1 MSKHNISRLVC
12 VLLAC
17 LMLLPIVACGKT
29 EDGASTTTAAN
40 ADATTTVSGGD
51 VATEA
56 TENTDANGYLNDDLD
71 PSLNL
76 NNETYTLLYWS
87 DREHEEFYAES
98 QTGDLVSDA
107 IYMRNQAVEERL
119 NMKFAYETE
128 KGNASNEN
136 AFCQKISNS
145 ISAGDHAYDLVS
157 AHSYTIGQAATQSL
171 LYNLAEVDHI
181 NFDQPW
187 WPEKLIGQ
195 ATINDKLFFVSG
207 DMSANVIYMM
217 YVTFFNKDMIETYKL
232 EDPYQLVDEGKWT
245 VDKQFEMCTGVYSD
259 LNGNGAKD
267 IGDQYGQYTYTLH
280 LDSFMWGSDIVILD
294 TTGETPVFSADFMGE
309 KTLTLQEKVKS
320 FFYDTN
326 DGYLLTVNE
335 TVHQYFGQGIS
346 LFWNDRCR
354 QAIRFA
360 ENEVSYGIIPIPKY
374 DEAQEDYA
382 TLLGNPFSLYAI
394 PKDSQRADSIGAIIE
409 CYASESYRTVSPALY
424 EVALKVKY
432 SQDDVAAKMFDIA
445 RSAVVFDLGRILS
458 NALSGPSG
466 TWQSAIT
473 GSAVWTTTTKA
484 QQKPWNKQLER
495 LLQVFE

>member
-1 MSKHNISRLVC
+1 MTTRISRLVC
-12 VLLAC
+12 ALLAC
-17 LMLLPIVACGKT
+17 LMLLPLVACGKT
-29 EDGASTTTAAN
+29 EDPAATTTAAVG
-40 ADATTTVSGGD
+40 ATTEAAGTDAT
-51 VATEA
+51 TEA
-56 TENTDANGYLNDDLD
+56 TENTDANGYLKDDLD
-71 PSLNL
+71 PEIDLKS
-76 NNETYTLLYWS
+76 ETYTLLYWS

-98 QTGDLVSDA
+98 QTGDLVNDA
-107 IYMRNQAVEERL
+107 IYTRNQMVEERL

-145 ISAGDHAYDLVS
+145 IAAGDHAYDLVA
-157 AHSYTIGQAATQSL
+157 AHSYTIGQAATSDL

-187 WPEKLIGQ
+187 WPEKLISQ

-207 DMSANVIYMM
+207 DISANVIYMM
-217 YVTFFNKDMIETYKL
+217 YVTFFNKDMLETYHL
-232 EDPYQLVDEGKWT
+232 EDPYQLVADGKWT
-245 VDKQFEMCTGVYSD
+245 IDKQFEMCTGVYSD
-259 LNGNGAKD
+259 LNGNGVKD

-280 LDSFMWGSDIVILD
+280 LDSFLWGSDVVILD
-294 TTGETPVFSADFMGE
+294 TTGETPVFSEDFMGE
-309 KTLTLQEKVKS
+309 KTLGLQEKVQN
-320 FFYDTN
+320 FFNNTQ

-354 QAIRFA
+354 QAIKFA
-360 ENEVSYGIIPIPKY
+360 ETEVSYGIIPIPKY
-374 DEAQEDYA
+374 DEAQDGYA
-382 TLLGNPFSLYAI
+382 TLMGNPFSLYAI
-394 PKDSQRADSIGAIIE
+394 PKDCLRADSIGAVIE
-409 CYASESYRTVSPALY
+409 CMASESYRTISPALY

-432 SQDDVAAKMFDIA
+432 SQDDVASAMFDIA

-473 GSAVWTTTTKA
+473 GKGVWTTITKA
-484 QQKPWNKQLER
+484 QQKPWNKQLEK
-495 LLQVFE
+495 LLTVFE